1 MGCHGGPGDGTGRA
15 RAASGKA
22 PAARAYGRSQKAFV
36 RRLPARQRD
45 AASGPGQMQ
54 AVSRERPADHLSRLR
69 PWRWTGLSRVGGAA
83 HSMTM
88 RGGGRRISASWASA
102 NIFDFQTATLVIPG
116 RAKHEL
122 WCAIAHLRI
131 HNHDREYGFRAR
143 AKGHVPE

>member
-1 MGCHGGPGDGTGRA
+1 
-15 RAASGKA
+15 
-22 PAARAYGRSQKAFV
+22 
-36 RRLPARQRD
+36 
-45 AASGPGQMQ
+45 
-54 AVSRERPADHLSRLR
+54 
-69 PWRWTGLSRVGGAA
+69 
-83 HSMTM
+83 MTM